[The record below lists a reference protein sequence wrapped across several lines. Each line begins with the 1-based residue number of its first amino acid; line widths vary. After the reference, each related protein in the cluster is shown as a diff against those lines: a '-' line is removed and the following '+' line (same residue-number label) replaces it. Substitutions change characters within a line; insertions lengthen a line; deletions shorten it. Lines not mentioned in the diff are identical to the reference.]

1 MLFREAADEV
11 TATSEGDPLEP
22 LWRAARAGDASAIR
36 ELLEALSSPIYRVL
50 RGVLRDAPEIDDV
63 AQLAMINVLNALGSF
78 RGECRI
84 TRFAVRIAIRTAM
97 ASRRKAKRQRDR
109 ESAFAQEDA
118 AMAGDPVDARIERL
132 WRWLLD
138 ELPEE
143 QAETMLYRVLLEY
156 SLQETADAT
165 GAPLNTVRSRLRLAR
180 ETLQKRMNRD
190 PSLLE
195 LVRLDEG

>member
-1 MLFREAADEV
+1 
-11 TATSEGDPLEP
+11 
-22 LWRAARAGDASAIR
+22 
-36 ELLEALSSPIYRVL
+36 
-50 RGVLRDAPEIDDV
+50 
-63 AQLAMINVLNALGSF
+63 
-78 RGECRI
+78 
-84 TRFAVRIAIRTAM
+84 
-97 ASRRKAKRQRDR
+97 
-109 ESAFAQEDA
+109 
-118 AMAGDPVDARIERL
+118 MAGDSVDARIERL